1 MEEVGGEE
9 AKRSAGKS
17 VNWFNLFGGHLEIR
31 IKTLG
36 NGLPPFDPETVFSG
50 KIITDGLT
58 QKFACKEVQP
68 SFVTIVINNTET

>member
-9 AKRSAGKS
+9 AKGSAGRS

-36 NGLPPFDPETVFSG
+36 NGLPFDPETVFSG
-50 KIITDGLT
+50 KIITDGLI